1 MDPVLMKFMMYF
13 LPILTVSFTW
23 WLPAALQLSF
33 FISGLL
39 SFGQATLFQQPAF
52 RRAVNMYP
60 LPTAAAPAK
69 DGKPSTPYKGS
80 MMTRTQPLTQ
90 AQIREAHQITTK
102 PKPTNP
108 LLKEAMGTF
117 KEMKNAADGVVGK
130 MKDRTEASSERKA
143 REAAE
148 AYEKKRQAELK
159 KEQLERE
166 HQRRAKRAARKL
178 NEEE

>member
-1 MDPVLMKFMMYF
+1 MKFMMYF
-13 LPILTVSFTW
+13 LPLLTVAFTW
-23 WLPAALQLSF
+23 WLPSALQLSF
-33 FISGLL
+33 FVSGLL

-69 DGKPSTPYKGS
+69 DGKPATPYKGT
-80 MMTRTQPLTQ
+80 MMTRAQPLTQ
-90 AQIREAHQITTK
+90 AQIREAHQGTTK

-117 KEMKNAADGVVGK
+117 KEMKNAAGGVMGK
-130 MKDRTEASSERKA
+130 MKERTEASSERKVK
-143 REAAE
+143 EAAA

-159 KEQLERE
+159 KEQQERE
-166 HQRRAKRAARKL
+166 YERRAKRTARNL